1 MPEPEDKNL
10 PITQTEKSPTLPEMA
25 LEAAKT
31 LGLLPTRAVLNVLRA
46 VFRGTLMMSDQML
59 ERYLETGRKIAESQH
74 VIESRK
80 QILELQRKEAETYL
94 ELLKRDGDISV
105 DRFQSLEEF
114 SRLMNEKR
122 VLTRALERL
131 AGGSKDDLEGTETLD
146 EEISDSWYDRFRQFA
161 RMKNDPWREEIMSAC
176 LARQA
181 QQPGSVSLRALWNVA
196 MLEEEEIRDLMDFVN
211 LSAKL
216 YRDGSPKGFYMVGY
230 YAQLVKSD
238 YVGKD
243 GATKSVSDL
252 FDRLEA
258 LDLFALGHGDV
269 DLMKA
274 SKYEL
279 EMGQVRYAISM
290 ADNPPKD
297 VADSFLEGQNAPPF
311 GRDDENDIGGEGR
324 YSLHAMPLTRAGNE
338 IAALLDW
345 QPSESAIKRFEEA
358 LRQQGENLKAVGLG
372 NSHG

>member
-1 MPEPEDKNL
+1 MTEPEDKNL
-10 PITQTEKSPTLPEMA
+10 PTTQTETSPSLPGMA

-31 LGLLPTRAVLNVLRA
+31 LGLTPTRAVLKLLQA
-46 VFRGTLMMSDQML
+46 VFRGTLMMSDQVL
-59 ERYLETGRKIAESQH
+59 DRYLATGQKIAESQR
-74 VIESRK
+74 VIESRR
-80 QILELQRKEAETYL
+80 QILKLQRKEAETYL
-94 ELLKRDGDISV
+94 ELLKRDGDISIE
-105 DRFQSLEEF
+105 RFRSLEEF
-114 SRLMNEKR
+114 SRMMNEKR

-131 AGGSKDDLEGTETLD
+131 ADEAGEDTGESDAPE

-176 LARQA
+176 LEREAR
-181 QQPGSVSLRALWNVA
+181 QPGSVSLRALWNVA
-196 MLEEEEIRDLMDFVN
+196 MLEEEEIRDLMDFVT

-216 YRDGSPKGFYMVGY
+216 YRDGKPMGFYMVGY

-243 GATKSVSDL
+243 GANKSVSDL

-274 SKYEL
+274 NSYEL
-279 EMGQVRYAISM
+279 EMGPVCYAISM

-297 VADSFLEGQNAPPF
+297 VADAFLEEQNAPPF
-311 GRDDENDIGGEGR
+311 GRDGEDEDEIGGKGR

-338 IAALLDW
+338 IATLLDW
-345 QPSESAIKRFEEA
+345 QPSKNAIKRFEEA
-358 LRQQGENLKAVGLG
+358 LRQQGENLKAVGMG
-372 NSHG
+372 E